1 MGESTTDSSL
11 VPAIT
16 TDVMSRVDT
25 GADDAVT
32 TEVLGGRVEVGVVG
46 VVVVSAM
53 TVGVTTGVVVAV
65 AIELLMF

>member
-32 TEVLGGRVEVGVVG
+32 TEVLGGRVEVGVV
-46 VVVVSAM
+46 VVSAM